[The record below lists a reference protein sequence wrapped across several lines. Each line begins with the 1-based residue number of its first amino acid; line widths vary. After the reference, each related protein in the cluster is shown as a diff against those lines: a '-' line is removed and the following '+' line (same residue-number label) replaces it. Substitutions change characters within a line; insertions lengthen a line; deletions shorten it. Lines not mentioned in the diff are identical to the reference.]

1 MPTLKEPP
9 ELTLNGAFMSDRD
22 HVFVTETIRVPE
34 WELSERFIRASG
46 PGGQNVNKVST
57 AVQLR
62 WNVLASSI
70 PGPVKARFRRR
81 YSARLTQE
89 GDLILE
95 AKDHRSQGLN
105 RTAARKRLAEMIR
118 AVAEPPRK
126 RVRTKPTRA
135 SVRRRL
141 ESKKQR
147 GNVKSLRGKVREED

>member
-1 MPTLKEPP
+1 
-9 ELTLNGAFMSDRD
+9 MSSSD
-22 HVFVTETIRVPE
+22 HVFVTESIQVPE

-70 PGPVKARFRRR
+70 PAPVKARFQRR
-81 YSARLTQE
+81 YASRITQD

-105 RTAARKRLAEMIR
+105 REAARKRLADMIR
-118 AVAEPPRK
+118 TVAEPPRRRIK
-126 RVRTKPTRA
+126 TKPTRA

-141 ESKKQR
+141 TSKKQR
-147 GNVKSLRGKVREED
+147 GAVKVLRGKIGDDD

>member
-1 MPTLKEPP
+1 
-9 ELTLNGAFMSDRD
+9 MSNRD
-22 HVFVTETIRVPE
+22 HVYVTETIQIPE

-70 PGPVKARFRRR
+70 PAPVKARFKRRFG
-81 YSARLTQE
+81 ARLTQE
-89 GDLILE
+89 GELILE

-105 RTAARKRLAEMIR
+105 REAARNRLADMVR
-118 AVAEPPRK
+118 SVAEPPRK
-126 RVRTKPTRA
+126 RIKTKPTRA

-141 ESKKQR
+141 DAKTKR
-147 GNVKSLRGKVREED
+147 GAVKALRGKVGRDD

>member
-1 MPTLKEPP
+1 
-9 ELTLNGAFMSDRD
+9 MSKSD
-22 HVFVTETIRVPE
+22 HVFVTESIQIPE

-70 PGPVKARFRRR
+70 PAPVKARFRRR
-81 YSARLTQE
+81 YGARLTQD
-89 GDLILE
+89 GDLVLD

-105 RTAARKRLAEMIR
+105 REAARKRLAEMVR

-126 RVRTKPTRA
+126 RIKTKPTRA

-141 ESKKQR
+141 DSKKQR
-147 GNVKSLRGKVREED
+147 GAVKALRGKVGRED

>member
-1 MPTLKEPP
+1 
-9 ELTLNGAFMSDRD
+9 MSNRD
-22 HVFVTETIRVPE
+22 HVFVTETIQIPE

-62 WNVLASSI
+62 WNVVASSI
-70 PGPVKARFRRR
+70 PAAVKARFRRR
-81 YSARLTQE
+81 YGARLTQDGE
-89 GDLILE
+89 LILE

-105 RTAARKRLAEMIR
+105 REAARKRLADMVR
-118 AVAEPPRK
+118 TVAEAPRK
-126 RVRTKPTRA
+126 RIRTKPTRA

-147 GNVKSLRGKVREED
+147 GAVKSLRGKVSKDE

>member
-1 MPTLKEPP
+1 
-9 ELTLNGAFMSDRD
+9 MSTSD
-22 HVFVTETIRVPE
+22 HVFVTETIQIPE

-62 WNVLASSI
+62 WNVSASSI
-70 PGPVKARFRRR
+70 PAPVKARFRRR
-81 YSARLTQE
+81 YGARLTQE

-105 RTAARKRLAEMIR
+105 REAARKRLAEMVR
-118 AVAEPPRK
+118 SVAEAPK
-126 RVRTKPTRA
+126 RRIKTKPTRA

-141 ESKKQR
+141 TSKKQR
-147 GNVKSLRGKVREED
+147 GAVKALRGKVTDND

>member
-1 MPTLKEPP
+1 
-9 ELTLNGAFMSDRD
+9 MSASD
-22 HVFVTETIRVPE
+22 HVFVTDSIRVPE

-62 WNVLASSI
+62 WNVVASSI
-70 PGPVKARFRRR
+70 PAAVKARFRRR
-81 YSARLTQE
+81 YGARLTQD

-105 RTAARKRLAEMIR
+105 REAARKRLADMIR

-126 RVRTKPTRA
+126 RIRTKPTRA

-141 ESKKQR
+141 TSKKQR
-147 GNVKSLRGKVREED
+147 GAVKALRGKVQDDD

>member
-1 MPTLKEPP
+1 
-9 ELTLNGAFMSDRD
+9 MSSSD
-22 HVFVTETIRVPE
+22 HVFVTESIQVPE

-62 WNVLASSI
+62 WNVSASSI
-70 PGPVKARFRRR
+70 PAPVKARFQRR
-81 YSARLTQE
+81 YGSRITQD

-105 RTAARKRLAEMIR
+105 REAARKRLADMIR
-118 AVAEPPRK
+118 TVAEPPRRRIK
-126 RVRTKPTRA
+126 TKPTRA

-141 ESKKQR
+141 TSKKQR
-147 GNVKSLRGKVREED
+147 GAVKVLRGKISDDD

>member
-1 MPTLKEPP
+1 
-9 ELTLNGAFMSDRD
+9 MSSSD
-22 HVFVTETIRVPE
+22 HVFVTNSIQVPE

-46 PGGQNVNKVST
+46 PGGQNVNKVSS

-70 PGPVKARFRRR
+70 PAPVKARFRRR
-81 YSARLTQE
+81 YASRLTQD

-105 RTAARKRLAEMIR
+105 REAARKRLADMIR
-118 AVAEPPRK
+118 TVAEPPRRRIK
-126 RVRTKPTRA
+126 TKPTRA

-141 ESKKQR
+141 TSKKQR
-147 GNVKSLRGKVREED
+147 SAVKALRGKISDDD

>member
-1 MPTLKEPP
+1 
-9 ELTLNGAFMSDRD
+9 MSDRD
-22 HVFVTETIRVPE
+22 HVFVTEQIQIPE

-62 WNVLASSI
+62 WNVFASSI
-70 PGPVKARFRRR
+70 PAAVKARFRRR
-81 YSARLTQE
+81 YGARLTQD

-105 RTAARKRLAEMIR
+105 REAARKRLAELVR
-118 AVAEPPRK
+118 SVAEAPRRRIK
-126 RVRTKPTRA
+126 TKPTRA

-141 ESKKQR
+141 NTKKQR
-147 GNVKSLRGKVREED
+147 GAVKALRGKISDED

>member
-1 MPTLKEPP
+1 
-9 ELTLNGAFMSDRD
+9 MSNRD
-22 HVFVTETIRVPE
+22 HVFVTETIQIPE

-62 WNVLASSI
+62 WNVVASSI
-70 PGPVKARFRRR
+70 PAAVKARFRRR
-81 YSARLTQE
+81 YGARLTQE
-89 GDLILE
+89 GELILE

-105 RTAARKRLAEMIR
+105 REAARKRLADMVR
-118 AVAEPPRK
+118 TVAEAPRK
-126 RVRTKPTRA
+126 RIRTKPTRA

-147 GNVKSLRGKVREED
+147 GAVKSLRGKVNKDE

>member
-1 MPTLKEPP
+1 
-9 ELTLNGAFMSDRD
+9 MSNRD
-22 HVFVTETIRVPE
+22 HVFVTESIQIPD

-62 WNVLASSI
+62 WNVVASSI
-70 PGPVKARFRRR
+70 PAPVKARFRRR
-81 YSARLTQE
+81 FGARLTQD
-89 GDLILE
+89 GDLILD

-105 RTAARKRLAEMIR
+105 REAARKRLAEMVR

-126 RVRTKPTRA
+126 RIKTKPTRA

-147 GNVKSLRGKVREED
+147 AAVKALRGKVGRDD

>member
-1 MPTLKEPP
+1 
-9 ELTLNGAFMSDRD
+9 MSPSD
-22 HVFVTETIRVPE
+22 HVFVTQSIQIPE

-70 PGPVKARFRRR
+70 PAAVKGRFQRR
-81 YSARLTQE
+81 YGARLTQE

-105 RTAARKRLAEMIR
+105 REAARKRLADMVR
-118 AVAEPPRK
+118 TVAEAPK
-126 RVRTKPTRA
+126 RRIKTKPTHG

-141 ESKKQR
+141 TGKKQR
-147 GNVKSLRGKVREED
+147 GAVKALRGKVTDDD